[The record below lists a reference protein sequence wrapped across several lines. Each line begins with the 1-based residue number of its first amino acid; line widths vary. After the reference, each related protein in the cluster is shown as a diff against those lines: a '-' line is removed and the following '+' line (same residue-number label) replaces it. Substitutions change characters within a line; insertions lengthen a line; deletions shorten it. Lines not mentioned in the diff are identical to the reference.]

1 MIFYILEYSTEIL
14 RLFRKII
21 HKYINI
27 NIEINKLSFYFIA
40 LF

>member
-27 NIEINKLSFYFIA
+27 KINKLSFYFIA